1 MKITRI
7 KNALTTVSLALSRE
21 NSYGLTPIIK
31 RIRMAIHRLLV
42 MLGLRPT
49 NKQPYKHI
57 FVTHHKTGHHLCANI
72 AQAYSRRLLLNY
84 YDLSVT
90 SEIPRDADVIVY
102 ESDRRLNHS
111 GEYKFASYGGD
122 LGIQNINF
130 RGVHVIRHPYEII
143 ASGYRWHKKIDR
155 PWVKEEWKGTGKSYQ
170 ELLNSG
176 DGLAFEMRNVSKDV
190 IMNIYNFP
198 FSDTRFLT
206 IKLEDFL
213 ENYEHTIACIAQH
226 LGIPKK
232 ILLKTSAPFNLNTM
246 SKYPKYVT
254 RKKLDQPSYIELLE
268 PHHYD
273 LFREIFP
280 PDLLSKLGY
289 D

>member
-1 MKITRI
+1 MIITRI

-21 NSYGLTPIIK
+21 NSYGLTPITTY
-31 RIRMAIHRLLV
+31 IRMAIYRLLV
-42 MLGLRPT
+42 ILGLRPT

-57 FVTHHKTGHHLCANI
+57 FATHHKTGHHLCANI
-72 AQAYSRRLLLNY
+72 AQAYSRKLLLNY
-84 YDLSVT
+84 YDLSRA
-90 SEIPRDADVIVY
+90 SEVPKNADVIVY
-102 ESDRRLNHS
+102 ESNWRLNQS
-111 GEYKFASYGGD
+111 GKYKIAHND
-122 LGIQNINF
+122 NNLGIQNMDF

-155 PWVKEEWKGTGKSYQ
+155 AWVKEEWKDTGKSYQ
-170 ELLNSG
+170 ELLHSE
-176 DGLAFEMRNVSKDV
+176 DGVAFEMRNVSKDV

-213 ENYEHTIACIAQH
+213 ENYEHTIARIAQH
-226 LGIPKK
+226 LGIPEK
-232 ILLKTSAPFNLNTM
+232 ILLKTSAPFNLNAM

-254 RKKLDQPSYIELLE
+254 RKKLDQPSYIALFE

-273 LFREIFP
+273 LFCELFP
-280 PDLLSKLGY
+280 PDLLGKLGY